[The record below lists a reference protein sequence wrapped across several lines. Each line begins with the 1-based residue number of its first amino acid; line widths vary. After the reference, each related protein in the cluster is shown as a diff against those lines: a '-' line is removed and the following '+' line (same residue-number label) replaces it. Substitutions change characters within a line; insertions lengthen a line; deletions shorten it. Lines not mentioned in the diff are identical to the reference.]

1 MLKFLD
7 NQQRAFLIPEVVQT
21 SEMDCGPAALK
32 ALLDGHD
39 IPVSYGRLR
48 EACQTDVDGTSIDVL
63 EDVANQLGLEAEQ
76 IIIPTDHIFLSE
88 SSTLPAIVIIRLP
101 EGATH
106 FIVIWRRVGN
116 FIQVM
121 DPGTGRRWTT
131 ARDILDQLY
140 VHTMPVDR
148 DAWWSWAQS
157 DGFCLPLQER
167 IQLLGISEERAEE
180 IVNIARNSD
189 YWFPLATTDAAVR
202 MTQSIVKANGI
213 DAGSQAEKLVVNL
226 VTSMSDSPE
235 DALNLVPPPFWTVLP
250 NEADDTNSTL
260 IFRGAVMVQ
269 VVGVRDAE
277 NSVDTSTLSPELRA
291 ALETDQRRPE
301 ETVLRVL
308 REDGLLAPTM
318 VGIAAAVGAF
328 TVLIEA
334 FLLQGVLYVGDDIA
348 TLPERI
354 RFFGGLIAFFI
365 ALLFLEF
372 PAAAMTLRLGR
383 NLETRLRI
391 AFLEKIPQLSDRYFH
406 SRLTSDMVSR
416 AHDMRMLRSLPSLG
430 RSIVVTGFQ
439 LLFTTIGV
447 AWLDPQSA
455 VLGFIIMGI
464 SIGLAL
470 ATQPLLQEQDLR
482 VRTHNGALSRF
493 YLDALIG
500 LTPLRTHSA
509 ERALRRQYEGLLV
522 EWVRS
527 VLNLI
532 RSDLLL
538 TALGSVVGWFFS
550 VWILFSYVGRGG
562 EATSGLLLFYWTLS
576 IPSLGSAIANQIQ
589 QYPVMRNRLLR
600 LLEPLDA
607 PNELELHEFP
617 ENAVMPVD
625 IPKSNK
631 PGVSVLIDNVTVQA
645 GGQAI
650 LRDINLVIKPGE
662 HIAVVGQSGAGK
674 SSLVGLLLGWH
685 FPAEGV
691 VWVDNKM
698 LDVDQLAYMREHTAW
713 VDPDVYL
720 WNRTLF
726 ENLTYGTQIV
736 TPNDIGE
743 AIEHA
748 NLFDVLKRVSNG
760 LQTQLGEGGGLVSGG
775 EGQRVRLGRALLR
788 EDVRLIILDE
798 PFRGLDRGQRY
809 ELLAR
814 IREFWK
820 DVTIISVTHDVT
832 STRDF
837 ERVIVIDNG
846 QVAEDD
852 KPKNLLEQ
860 DSMYRK
866 LYETDIAVN
875 EGLWTSDIW
884 RRLWVADGKIVDR
897 IGTNDEAPT

>member
-1 MLKFLD
+1 MLEFLD
-7 NQQRAFLIPEVVQT
+7 SQQRAFLIPEVVQT

-32 ALLDGHD
+32 SLLDGHN

-88 SSTLPAIVIIRLP
+88 SSTLPAIVIMRLP
-101 EGATH
+101 EGSTH
-106 FIVIWRRVGN
+106 FIVLWRRVGN

-167 IQLLGISEERAEE
+167 VQLLGIAQERAEE
-180 IVNIARNSD
+180 IVNNARNSD
-189 YWFPLATTDAAVR
+189 HWFPLAITDAAVR

-213 DAGSQAEKLVVNL
+213 DLGSQAEKLLINL
-226 VTSMSDSPE
+226 TQTMRDQPE
-235 DALNLVPPPFWTVLP
+235 NAFRLVPAPFWTVLP
-250 NEADDTNSTL
+250 NDADETDSTL

-269 VVGVRDAE
+269 IVGVRDSE
-277 NSVDTSTLSPELRA
+277 NSVEVSTLSPELRA
-291 ALETDQRRPE
+291 ALEVDQRRPE
-301 ETVLRVL
+301 ETVLSVL
-308 REDGLLAPTM
+308 REDGYLAPAM
-318 VGIAAAVGAF
+318 IGIAGAVGAF
-328 TVLIEA
+328 SVLIEA
-334 FLLQGVLYVGDDIA
+334 LLLQGVLYVGDDIA
-348 TLPERI
+348 SLPERI

-365 ALLFLEF
+365 ALLFVEY
-372 PAAAMTLRLGR
+372 PATAMTLRLGR
-383 NLETRLRI
+383 HLESRLRI
-391 AFLEKIPQLSDRYFH
+391 AFLQKIPQLSDRYFH

-416 AHDMRMLRSLPSLG
+416 AHDLRMLRSLPGLG
-430 RSIVVTGFQ
+430 RSIIITVFQ
-439 LLFTTIGV
+439 LIFTTIGV

-455 VLGFIIMGI
+455 VLAFIITGL
-464 SIGLAL
+464 SIGIAL
-470 ATQPLLQEQDLR
+470 STQPLLQEQDLR

-522 EWVRS
+522 EWVRA

-532 RSDLLL
+532 RSDLLV
-538 TALGSVVGWFFS
+538 TAIGSIAGWFFS
-550 VWILFSYVGRGG
+550 VWILFSYVQRGG
-562 EATSGLLLFYWTLS
+562 DATSGLLLFYWTLS
-576 IPSLGSAIANQIQ
+576 IPALGGAIANQVQ

-617 ENAVMPVD
+617 ENATMPID
-625 IPKSNK
+625 IPKSTK
-631 PGVSVLIDNVTVQA
+631 DGVSVLIDNVTVQA

-650 LRDINLVIKPGE
+650 LRDISLVIQPGE
-662 HIAVVGQSGAGK
+662 HVAVVGQSGAGK

-691 VWVDNKM
+691 VWVDGKI
-698 LDVDQLAYMREHTAW
+698 LDVEQLEYLREHTAW

-726 ENLTYGTQIV
+726 ENLTFGTQIV
-736 TPNDIGE
+736 TPNEIGD
-743 AIEHA
+743 AIETA
-748 NLFDVLKRVSNG
+748 NLFDVLKRISNG
-760 LQTQLGEGGGLVSGG
+760 LQTQIGEGGGLVSGG

-788 EDVRLIILDE
+788 DDVRLIILDE

-809 ELLAR
+809 ELLQR
-814 IREFWK
+814 LREHWK
-820 DVTIISVTHDVT
+820 DITIISVTHDVT

-837 ERVIVIDNG
+837 GRVLVVDDG
-846 QVAEDD
+846 QIAEDD
-852 KPKNLLEQ
+852 EPGTLLNNP

-866 LYETDIAVN
+866 LYDKDIAVN
-875 EGLWTSDIW
+875 EGLWQSDIW
-884 RRLWVADGKIVDR
+884 RRLWIADGNITDR
-897 IGTNDEAPT
+897 DGEVKAP